1 MEFSLSIAVRS
12 DGLTKEFI
20 SGESSIFA
28 LKEVSIEVMRGEFVA
43 IMGPSGSGKSTLM
56 QCLAGLDQPTSGRS
70 WIGDVEITGLS
81 DGELTKLRR
90 EQVGFIFQD
99 FNLFPTMTA
108 KQNILL
114 PLKLSKRSVD
124 QGYFDFLVNTLG
136 IAERI
141 SHHPAELSGG
151 QQQRVAVAR
160 ALLSKPTVIF
170 ADEPTGSLDQTSS
183 RDLIQVLLDGVT
195 RDGQTVVMVTH
206 DPMVAAQATRV
217 IEIEDGRVLH
227 RGGLSDPAV
236 SHHRKG

>member
-1 MEFSLSIAVRS
+1 MRLDAASLLQSWGR
-12 DGLTKEFI
+12 L
-20 SGESSIFA
+20 
-28 LKEVSIEVMRGEFVA
+28 
-43 IMGPSGSGKSTLM
+43 GSGKSTLM

-81 DGELTKLRR
+81 DGELTRLRR

-170 ADEPTGSLDQTSS
+170 ADEPTGSLDQAAS
-183 RDLIQVLLDGVT
+183 RDLIQVLLDGGT

-217 IEIEDGRVLH
+217 IGIEDGRVLQ
-227 RGGLSDPAV
+227 RGMPGSQATNHLE
-236 SHHRKG
+236 RG

>member
-114 PLKLSKRSVD
+114 PLKLSKRNVD

>member
-12 DGLTKEFI
+12 EGLTKEFI

-43 IMGPSGSGKSTLM
+43 IMGSSGSGKSTLM

>member
-1 MEFSLSIAVRS
+1 
-12 DGLTKEFI
+12 
-20 SGESSIFA
+20 
-28 LKEVSIEVMRGEFVA
+28 
-43 IMGPSGSGKSTLM
+43 M

-81 DGELTKLRR
+81 DGELTRLRR

-170 ADEPTGSLDQTSS
+170 ADEPTGSLDQAAS

-217 IEIEDGRVLH
+217 IGIEDGRVLQ
-227 RGGLSDPAV
+227 RGMPGSQATNHLE
-236 SHHRKG
+236 RG

>member
-1 MEFSLSIAVRS
+1 MAIAVRS
-12 DGLTKEFI
+12 EGLTKEFI
-20 SGESSIFA
+20 SGESRIYA
-28 LKEVSIEVMRGEFVA
+28 LKEVSIEVRRGEFVA

-141 SHHPAELSGG
+141 AHHPAELSGG

-170 ADEPTGSLDQTSS
+170 ADEPTGSLDQASS

-195 RDGQTVVMVTH
+195 HDGQTVVMVTH

-227 RGGLSDPAV
+227 RGMPGSQATNHLE
-236 SHHRKG
+236 RG

>member
-1 MEFSLSIAVRS
+1 MAIAVRS
-12 DGLTKEFI
+12 EGLTKEFI
-20 SGESSIFA
+20 SGESRIYA
-28 LKEVSIEVMRGEFVA
+28 LKEVSIEVRRGEFVA

-81 DGELTKLRR
+81 DGELTRLRR

-124 QGYFDFLVNTLG
+124 QGYFDFLVKTLG

-170 ADEPTGSLDQTSS
+170 ADEPTGSLDQASS
-183 RDLIQVLLDGVT
+183 RDLIQVLLDGVS

-227 RGGLSDPAV
+227 QGRLSDPAGN
-236 SHHRKG
+236 HLGRG

>member
-236 SHHRKG
+236 NHHRRG

>member
-12 DGLTKEFI
+12 ERLTKEFV

-28 LKEVSIEVMRGEFVA
+28 LKEVSIEVMHGEFVA

>member
-12 DGLTKEFI
+12 ERLTKEFV

-43 IMGPSGSGKSTLM
+43 IMGSSGSGKSTLM